1 MLMFGFTAYEKPQI
15 YPKLDAI
22 REALIDLM
30 ANNDTFISAIEL
42 STSSKQA
49 VETVSTSG
57 DQY

>member
-1 MLMFGFTAYEKPQI
+1 MLLFGFTAYEKPQI